1 MGYIFLDDVDYH
13 VEIVSCLIHAPC
25 YDHLVFTCIT
35 IAPRASRTP
44 LISIHASYRL
54 AGEQG
59 ETRGAGGDPGAGA
72 SRRTRA
78 GRRSAGVPG
87 PQA

>member
-1 MGYIFLDDVDYH
+1 MFVDDVDYL

-25 YDHLVFTCIT
+25 YDHLVFTCIS

-44 LISIHASYRL
+44 LMSTHASYRL
-54 AGEQG
+54 AGERG
-59 ETRGAGGDPGAGA
+59 GTREAGGDPGAGT

-78 GRRSAGVPG
+78 GRRAAGVPG
-87 PQA
+87 P